1 MARQI
6 GTGSKAASGTGRTRS
21 IGVGVQSAFLD
32 HLAAT
37 GSVEAAAEAVAIAP
51 LQAYAACRSD
61 AGFAEGWRAA
71 LRVGYDRLEAMLIE
85 RTAAVL
91 TGASND
97 PLETPDVL
105 FALRL
110 IERQREAEAPS
121 GKRARAGA
129 GAADKTDAAILK
141 RLAMLSKRHAAEEA
155 RARRT
160 QEGGDA

>member
-1 MARQI
+1 MGQGIATRSKAAAS
-6 GTGSKAASGTGRTRS
+6 GSKALSLKARSG
-21 IGVGVQSAFLD
+21 FLN

-37 GSVEAAAEAVAIAP
+37 GSVDAAADAAEIAP
-51 LQAYAACRSD
+51 IQAYAACRTD
-61 AGFAEGWRAA
+61 AAFAEAWRAA

-91 TGASND
+91 AGETSG

-110 IERQREAEAPS
+110 IERQREAEGLPA
-121 GKRARAGA
+121 KRTTG
-129 GAADKTDAAILK
+129 GGGADKTDAAILK

-155 RARRT
+155 RARAA
-160 QEGGDA
+160 QEGGGA